1 MIKLVQSFQPRIE
14 VFSRFNSKK
23 STGVVFDGRSENG
36 LLSYEF
42 NRSLTISG
50 GTFNFTFKDTTQAMD
65 KMSMLD
71 YVKFYEH
78 DKLAYIGIITDI
90 SFSASAS
97 SGRVQKTVSVSGKT
111 IEYLFDML
119 QISLDITALAVSDN
133 SNNSGVK
140 NISLV
145 TELIKEGT
153 KSVSIADGLNTA
165 FDHFKTV
172 LNGFENVSS
181 IQILKMIG
189 DIFGSTNFNQIAI
202 CGNIQFKYPLSSN
215 LYRDKTVK
223 FLDLLRN
230 LLPNPVYEIFGR
242 IGKDDRPKL
251 YVRECPFDSTDWTAL
266 KSFRIAPE
274 YIRDYSMQRSC
285 DEVYTEFVTYV
296 EGSNL
301 SPDFYRKIYATKDG
315 NVRGYQNNEVNK
327 EKAKVYGYRP
337 LEVTFS
343 GFYTGKNDT
352 ETTQIN
358 NSLNDEM
365 AKMNKRLSEWFS
377 YLDEMNKGS
386 VTFINVSD
394 IDKATIGERAI
405 ISGNEFYIQQ
415 EKHSWNCNGTPTIT
429 YSLDRGGKYDNGKFA
444 PCENMSKFLGEW
456 E

>member
-14 VFSRFNSKK
+14 VFSRFNSQK
-23 STGVVFDGRSENG
+23 STGIVFDGQAGNN

-50 GTFNFTFKDTTQAMD
+50 GTFNFTFKDTKQSMD
-65 KMSMLD
+65 KLSMLD

-78 DKLAYIGIITDI
+78 GRLAYIGIITDI
-90 SFSASAS
+90 SFSASAGN
-97 SGRVQKTVSVSGKT
+97 GRVQKTVSVSGKT
-111 IEYLFDML
+111 VEYLFEML
-119 QISLDITALAVSDN
+119 QISLDITALAVTDN
-133 SNNSGVK
+133 SNNSDIK

-145 TELIKEGT
+145 TELISQGT

-165 FDHFKTV
+165 FDHFKKV
-172 LNGFENVSS
+172 LSGFENVAS
-181 IQILKMIG
+181 IQILNMIE
-189 DIFGSTNFNQIAI
+189 DVFGSTNFNEISI
-202 CGNIQFKYPLSSN
+202 CGDIQFKYPLTSN
-215 LYRDKTVK
+215 LYKDKTVK

-230 LLPNPVYEIFGR
+230 LLPTPVYEIFGR
-242 IGKDDRPKL
+242 IGKDDKPKL
-251 YVRECPFDSTDWTAL
+251 YVRECPFDKTDWANL

-274 YIRDYSMQRSC
+274 YLRDYSIQKTC

-315 NVRGYQNNEVNK
+315 NVKGYQNNEVNK
-327 EKAKVYGYRP
+327 EKAKLYGYRP

-343 GFYTGKNDT
+343 GFYTGSNDT

-358 NSLNDEM
+358 DSLNAEM
-365 AKMNKRLSEWFS
+365 AKMNKRLSDWFS
-377 YLDEMNKGS
+377 YLDEMYKGS
-386 VTFINVSD
+386 VTFINVDD
-394 IDKATIGERAI
+394 IDKTTIGERAV

-415 EKHSWNCNGTPTIT
+415 EKHAWSCTGVPTIT
-429 YSLDRGGKYDNGKFA
+429 YSLDRGGRYNNGEFA